1 MSTSEDDSLMYT
13 EVYEYDY
20 NYTCDQDPSPGF
32 DRAMVLL
39 VLYYV
44 VFCIGLLGTFKKAGF
59 LKRQKI
65 NKYVSLHSNNP
76 KITNNS
82 N

>member
-1 MSTSEDDSLMYT
+1 MYT
-13 EVYEYDY
+13 EMYEYDY
-20 NYTCDQDPSPGF
+20 NATCDQDPSPAF

-44 VFCIGLLGTFKKAGF
+44 VFCIGLLGTLKKAGF
-59 LKRQKI
+59 LKRTKI

-76 KITNNS
+76 KITTNNS